1 MHITLETDYAIRI
14 IDCIARENK
23 RLDAKTISEITAVP
37 LRFSL
42 KILRKLVTGEIIDSY
57 KGIHG
62 GYEISKDLSEISL
75 YDVVELLEGTYNLSR
90 CLDGEYECT
99 CIEEG
104 ELGCTYRAA
113 FGRVSNIVREELKKY
128 TFDKLVK
135 VKPTE
140 EIGV

>member
-23 RLDAKTISEITAVP
+23 RLDAKTISEITTVP

-42 KILRKLVTGEIIDSY
+42 KILRKLVTGGLIVSY

-62 GYEISKDLSEISL
+62 GYEIAKPLSEISL

-90 CLDGEYECT
+90 CLDTEYECS
-99 CIEEG
+99 CVKEEG
-104 ELGCTYRAA
+104 LGCSYRAA
-113 FGRVSNIVREELKKY
+113 FSKVSLMVRNELKQY
-128 TFDKLVK
+128 TFDKLIK
-135 VKPTE
+135 SKPCK
-140 EIGV
+140 